1 MCFSNNLLTNE
12 SKDIGRYCEGLSVW
26 SVVFGIGT
34 TEDIFHAVGTLAAFM
49 DMVSEGVMDSAVP
62 FNMRPEMP
70 SGPDALVVSIAH
82 NKQNTSPSAHAISSL
97 TLVAL
102 LASRRSTKVSRNG
115 RV

>member
-12 SKDIGRYCEGLSVW
+12 SKDIGQYCEGLSVW

-49 DMVSEGVMDSAVP
+49 DMLNMWVSEGVMDSDVP

-82 NKQNTSPSAHAISSL
+82 NKQNTSPSVHTISSL
-97 TLVAL
+97 TGDDGSAI
-102 LASRRSTKVSRNG
+102 NW
-115 RV
+115 

>member
-26 SVVFGIGT
+26 LVVFGIGT
-34 TEDIFHAVGTLAAFM
+34 TEYIFAVGTLAAFM
-49 DMVSEGVMDSAVP
+49 DMWVSEGMMDSAVP

-82 NKQNTSPSAHAISSL
+82 NKQNTSPSVHTISSL
-97 TLVAL
+97 TGDGGSAI
-102 LASRRSTKVSRNG
+102 NW
-115 RV
+115 